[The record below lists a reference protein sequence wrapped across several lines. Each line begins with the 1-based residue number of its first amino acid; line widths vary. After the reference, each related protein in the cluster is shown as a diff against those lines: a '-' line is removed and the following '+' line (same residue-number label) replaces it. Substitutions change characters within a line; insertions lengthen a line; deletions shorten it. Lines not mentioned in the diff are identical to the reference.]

1 MPGPHVRYFTPGKT
15 VAGVP
20 GVMCS
25 VCSADPFTATSMA
38 ATPDHLTP
46 APPAERAAPQPMS
59 SPRVEFDRVAE
70 LATHLA
76 GGVGALLIDVGH
88 ERHEIRGTHGM
99 PQATAEALLEACAT
113 LLDEPAT
120 PGWQA
125 LRTPGHAWRSARWW
139 PLPPAGGLTP
149 VQAGLLLLD
158 TATRPPKESASP
170 ELHTLA
176 SHAADVLA
184 LSRRHDQIEQYNA
197 NMLRESE
204 SRLNLTEHTAGA
216 GSWSLQ
222 LATRE
227 VVHSDEFATI
237 LGLGDLERV
246 RDLESM
252 VQRYAPEWRSGIRQ
266 RLDRCAQSG
275 EPFDEEIQ
283 IVVEGSGPKWVRTVG
298 TAVRRADGEIV
309 RIQGAIQDIS
319 AQKQAQQD
327 TLRLAMRLTTTL
339 ASITEAFVTLDR
351 QCCFTYLNQESER
364 LLQKT
369 TGELLGLEVWQGF
382 SPGLAQRLKEQLSRS
397 LNTNRRVELEDYF
410 PTLGKWLEVRAYPF
424 AEGLA
429 VYFRDVTERR
439 RSQEQLMLL
448 ETSVSRLN
456 DIVVIAETSATG
468 QQEPNIVF
476 VNDAFEQHTGYSRAE
491 VLGQTPQMLL
501 ELDPS
506 ISKLQELVRG
516 LQNRRQARTEL
527 MIRRKNG
534 AMFWVELEV
543 VSVQASAEEV
553 THWVAV
559 GRDITQRKTAEDM
572 IRHLAF
578 YDALTDLPNRQL
590 LLDRLQQVLAASSRS
605 GQHGALMFID
615 LDNFKILNDT
625 LGHHMGDQL
634 LQKVAQRLTKSVR
647 KTDMVA
653 RLGGDEF
660 VIMVDDLSTDPEAAA
675 FKARALADKVLNTLR
690 EPFQLTGGHQHHAT
704 PSIGVTPFNG
714 QQSDVG
720 ELLKQADLAMYQ
732 AKSMGRNTVCF
743 FDPDMQASMIA
754 NATVSSDLRVALREK
769 QFVVYYQ
776 PQVDRVGV
784 ITGVEALVRWQH
796 PERGFMRPAEFI
808 PVAEDTGLILPLGQ
822 WVLETACE
830 QLAAWADRPQTAN
843 LSIAVNVSVRQ
854 FRHPDFV
861 DMVMAAIQR
870 TGIRPHR
877 LKLELTESL
886 LADRMEIT
894 IEKMGMLKALGV
906 TLSLD
911 DFGVG
916 YSSLSVLKRLPLDQ
930 LKIDKGFVADVLTDP
945 NDAAIS
951 RAIIALAQS
960 LSLQVVAEGVET
972 QEQRDFLAYQGC
984 DQFQGHLFAKP
995 LPIEALDAL
1004 LQNPT
1009 AGMLVMS

>member
-1 MPGPHVRYFTPGKT
+1 MRNGSSTPDGALIKET
-15 VAGVP
+15 DFEVAGAWSSARDFTGFHRLAQLAARLGECEAAVVLDTAQWP
-20 GVMCS
+20 PQVLGV
-25 VCSADPFTATSMA
+25 
-38 ATPDHLTP
+38 HG
-46 APPAERAAPQPMS
+46 
-59 SPRVEFDRVAE
+59 
-70 LATHLA
+70 LA
-76 GGVGALLIDVGH
+76 GD
-88 ERHEIRGTHGM
+88 
-99 PQATAEALLEACAT
+99 TAEEAARYSGQAFSQRSGET
-113 LLDEPAT
+113 WVDHRGG
-120 PGWQA
+120 PGASAQLPDDDWSPDWRAIQQA
-125 LRTPGHAWRSARWW
+125 HWLPVAPSGGPPGLA
-139 PLPPAGGLTP
+139 
-149 VQAGLLLLD
+149 LLLLHKTVRQD
-158 TATRPPKESASP
+158 RSLADSTLSLLTA
-170 ELHTLA
+170 
-176 SHAADVLA
+176 HAGDVLA
-184 LSRRHDQIEQYNA
+184 LWRRCEVSEQYNL
-197 NMLRESE
+197 NVLRESE

-216 GSWSLQ
+216 GSWSMQVSTGLV
-222 LATRE
+222 A
-227 VVHSDEFATI
+227 HSDEFATI
-237 LGLGDLERV
+237 LGLPDHSHV
-246 RDLESM
+246 VSIDSM
-252 VQRYAPEWRSGIRQ
+252 VQRYNPEWRSGIRQ
-266 RLDRCAQSG
+266 RLERCRTSG
-275 EPFDEEIQ
+275 EGFDEEIQ
-283 IVVEGSGPKWVRTVG
+283 IMVEGGTPKWVRTVG
-298 TAVRRADGEIV
+298 TAVRNMDGDIL

-369 TGELLGLEVWQGF
+369 TADLLGEEVWKDFTG
-382 SPGLAQRLKEQLSRS
+382 GLAERLKEKLTRS
-397 LNTNRRVELEDYF
+397 LHTNRRIELEDFF

-456 DIVVIAETSATG
+456 DIVAIAETGASA
-468 QQEPNIVF
+468 QEPRIVF

-491 VLGQTPQMLL
+491 VLGQTPRMLL

-506 ISKLQELVRG
+506 IAKLQGLAAG
-516 LQNRRQARTEL
+516 LQQNQQARTEL
-527 MIRRKNG
+527 MVRRKNG
-534 AMFWVELEV
+534 ALFWVELEV
-543 VSVQASAEEV
+543 VSVQANAEEV

-590 LLDRLQQVLAASSRS
+590 LLDRLQQALAASARS

-634 LQKVAQRLTKSVR
+634 LQKVASRLTRSVR
-647 KTDMVA
+647 KSDMVA

-660 VIMVDDLSTDPEAAA
+660 VVMVDDLSTDPDAAA
-675 FKARALADKVLNTLR
+675 YKARALAEKVLNTLR
-690 EPFQLTGGHQHHAT
+690 EPFQLNGHQHFAT
-704 PSIGVTPFNG
+704 PSIGVTSFNG
-714 QQSDVG
+714 DQSDVG

-732 AKSMGRNTVCF
+732 AKSLGRNTVCF
-743 FDPDMQASMIA
+743 FDPGMQATVSA
-754 NATVSSDLRVALREK
+754 NATVSSDLRVALRET
-769 QFVVYYQ
+769 QLVVHYQ

-796 PERGFMRPAEFI
+796 PERGLVYPADFI

-830 QLAAWADRPQTAN
+830 QLAAWATRPQTAS

-894 IEKMGMLKALGV
+894 IDKMGMLKALGV

-984 DQFQGHLFAKP
+984 DQFQGHLFSKP
-995 LPIEALDAL
+995 LPIEALDSL

-1009 AGMLVMS
+1009 SGMLVMS

>member
-1 MPGPHVRYFTPGKT
+1 MRPAHDINRSPLV
-15 VAGVP
+15 
-20 GVMCS
+20 S
-25 VCSADPFTATSMA
+25 DMA
-38 ATPDHLTP
+38 FERTGAFP
-46 APPAERAAPQPMS
+46 AFNQRI
-59 SPRVEFDRVAE
+59 EFDRLAE
-70 LATHLA
+70 IAAQLANSGA
-76 GGVGALLIDVGH
+76 ALLVDAARKPAEVLGAS
-88 ERHEIRGTHGM
+88 GM
-99 PQATAEALLEACAT
+99 APDAVAATLAACAD
-113 LLDEPAT
+113 LLDQPAFEDWLLA
-120 PGWQA
+120 PAGKGRA
-125 LRTPGHAWRSARWW
+125 PRLAWRCAHWLPLTAAATSSA
-139 PLPPAGGLTP
+139 
-149 VQAGLLLLD
+149 QAGLLLLD
-158 TATRPPKESASP
+158 AETGRQNQPAAPALR
-170 ELHTLA
+170 LLA

-184 LSRRHDQIEQYNA
+184 LSRRYDQIEQYNA
-197 NMLRESE
+197 NVLRESE

-222 LATRE
+222 LSTRK

-237 LGLGDLERV
+237 LGLSDHEQVKDLEA
-246 RDLESM
+246 M
-252 VQRYAPEWRSGIRQ
+252 VQRYTPEWRSGIRQ
-266 RLDRCAQSG
+266 RLERCAQNG
-275 EPFDEEIQ
+275 ESFDEEIQ
-283 IVVEGSGPKWVRTVG
+283 VLVEGGSPKWVRTVG
-298 TAVRRADGEIV
+298 TAVRRADGEIA

-369 TGELLGLEVWQGF
+369 TADLLGMEVWQDF
-382 SPGLAQRLKEQLSRS
+382 SPGLAQRLKDQLTKS
-397 LNTNRRVELEDYF
+397 LHTNRRVELEDFF

-456 DIVVIAETSATG
+456 DIVAIAETGAGSD
-468 QQEPNIVF
+468 QEPRIVF

-491 VLGQTPQMLL
+491 VLGQTPRMLL
-501 ELDPS
+501 ELDPA
-506 ISKLQELVRG
+506 ITKLRELAKG
-516 LQNRRQARTEL
+516 LQQTQQARTEL
-527 MIRRKNG
+527 MVRRKNG

-543 VSVQASAEEV
+543 VSVQATAEDI

-590 LLDRLQQVLAASSRS
+590 LLDRLQQALAASARS

-660 VIMVDDLSTDPEAAA
+660 VVMVDDLSTDAEAAA
-675 FKARALADKVLNTLR
+675 FKARALAEKVLNTLR
-690 EPFQLTGGHQHHAT
+690 EPFQLTGHQHFAT
-704 PSIGVTPFNG
+704 PSIGVTSFTG

-732 AKSMGRNTVCF
+732 AKSLGRNTLCF
-743 FDPDMQASMIA
+743 FDPGMQATVSA
-754 NATVSSDLRVALREK
+754 NATVGSDLRVALNEQ

-796 PERGFMRPAEFI
+796 PQRGLMRPADFI

-830 QLAAWADRPQTAN
+830 QLAAWADRAQTAN

-861 DMVMAAIQR
+861 DMVMAAIKR

-894 IEKMGMLKALGV
+894 IDKMGMLKALGV

-1009 AGMLVMS
+1009 AGMLVLS

>member
-1 MPGPHVRYFTPGKT
+1 MRPAT
-15 VAGVP
+15 
-20 GVMCS
+20 
-25 VCSADPFTATSMA
+25 DPSRAPLVSDLAFERTGSF
-38 ATPDHLTP
+38 P
-46 APPAERAAPQPMS
+46 AFHQ
-59 SPRVEFDRVAE
+59 RVEFDRVAE
-70 LATHLA
+70 LAAQLA
-76 GGVGALLIDVGH
+76 GTGAALLVDAARKPAELLGAYGMAPDAALGAL
-88 ERHEIRGTHGM
+88 T
-99 PQATAEALLEACAT
+99 ACAE
-113 LLDEPAT
+113 LLGQPTVEGWVLAATGKNRPHRTGWRCGHWLPLPAT
-120 PGWQA
+120 STSSTQ
-125 LRTPGHAWRSARWW
+125 T
-139 PLPPAGGLTP
+139 
-149 VQAGLLLLD
+149 GLLLLD
-158 TATRPPKESASP
+158 ADASRKGQSAAP
-170 ELHTLA
+170 ALRVLA
-176 SHAADVLA
+176 NHAAGVLA
-184 LSRRHDQIEQYNA
+184 LARRCDQIEQYNA

-222 LATRE
+222 LSTRK

-237 LGLGDLERV
+237 LGLSDHGQV
-246 RDLESM
+246 KDLESM
-252 VQRYAPEWRSGIRQ
+252 VQRYTPEWRSGIRQ
-266 RLDRCAQSG
+266 RLERCAQNG
-275 EPFDEEIQ
+275 DAFDEEIQ
-283 IVVEGSGPKWVRTVG
+283 VLVEGGTPKWVRTVG

-309 RIQGAIQDIS
+309 RLQGAIQDIS

-369 TGELLGLEVWQGF
+369 TADLLGMEVWHDF
-382 SPGLAQRLKEQLSRS
+382 SAGLAQRLKEQLTKS
-397 LNTNRRVELEDYF
+397 LHTNRRVELEDFF

-456 DIVVIAETSATG
+456 DIVVIAETGSASDD
-468 QQEPNIVF
+468 QEPRIVF
-476 VNDAFEQHTGYSRAE
+476 VNDAFEQQTGYSRAE
-491 VLGQTPQMLL
+491 VLGQTPRMLL
-501 ELDPS
+501 ELDPA
-506 ISKLQELVRG
+506 ITKLRELAQS
-516 LQNRRQARTEL
+516 LQRTQQARTEL
-527 MIRRKNG
+527 MVRRKNG

-543 VSVQASAEEV
+543 VSVQATAEDI

-590 LLDRLQQVLAASSRS
+590 LLDRLQQALAASARS

-660 VIMVDDLSTDPEAAA
+660 VVMVDDLSTDPEAAA
-675 FKARALADKVLNTLR
+675 FKATALAEKVLNTLR
-690 EPFQLTGGHQHHAT
+690 EPFQLNGHHHFTT
-704 PSIGVTPFNG
+704 PSIGVTSFNG

-732 AKSMGRNTVCF
+732 AKSLGRNTLCF
-743 FDPDMQASMIA
+743 FDPNMQATVSA
-754 NATVSSDLRVALREK
+754 NATVGSDLRVALNEQ

-796 PERGFMRPAEFI
+796 PQRGLMTPRGFHSGCRRHRPDPSTRAMG
-808 PVAEDTGLILPLGQ
+808 AGDGL
-822 WVLETACE
+822 
-830 QLAAWADRPQTAN
+830 
-843 LSIAVNVSVRQ
+843 
-854 FRHPDFV
+854 
-861 DMVMAAIQR
+861 
-870 TGIRPHR
+870 
-877 LKLELTESL
+877 
-886 LADRMEIT
+886 
-894 IEKMGMLKALGV
+894 
-906 TLSLD
+906 
-911 DFGVG
+911 
-916 YSSLSVLKRLPLDQ
+916 
-930 LKIDKGFVADVLTDP
+930 
-945 NDAAIS
+945 
-951 RAIIALAQS
+951 
-960 LSLQVVAEGVET
+960 
-972 QEQRDFLAYQGC
+972 
-984 DQFQGHLFAKP
+984 
-995 LPIEALDAL
+995 
-1004 LQNPT
+1004 
-1009 AGMLVMS
+1009 

>member
-1 MPGPHVRYFTPGKT
+1 MR
-15 VAGVP
+15 
-20 GVMCS
+20 
-25 VCSADPFTATSMA
+25 
-38 ATPDHLTP
+38 P
-46 APPAERAAPQPMS
+46 APDNSRAPLVSDHAFERTGSFPAFERTGSFPAFQQ
-59 SPRVEFDRVAE
+59 RVELDRLAE
-70 LATHLA
+70 LAAQLA
-76 GGVGALLIDVGH
+76 GTAAVLLVDATRKPAEVLGA
-88 ERHEIRGTHGM
+88 HGLE
-99 PQATAEALLEACAT
+99 PDAAHATLSACAD
-113 LLDEPAT
+113 LLGQPTVE
-120 PGWQA
+120 GWMPIPVSKNRAQRA
-125 LRTPGHAWRSARWW
+125 QWRRAEWL
-139 PLPPAGGLTP
+139 PLPTAG
-149 VQAGLLLLD
+149 VSSQSGLLLLYAD
-158 TATRPPKESASP
+158 ARRQEGESAAP
-170 ELHTLA
+170 ALRVLA
-176 SHAADVLA
+176 SHAAGVLA
-184 LSRRHDQIEQYNA
+184 LARRCDQIEQYNA
-197 NMLRESE
+197 NVLRESE

-222 LATRE
+222 LSTRR

-237 LGLGDLERV
+237 LGLSDHKQV
-246 RDLESM
+246 TDLESM
-252 VQRYAPEWRSGIRQ
+252 IQRYTPEWRSGIRQ
-266 RLDRCAQSG
+266 RLERCAQNG
-275 EPFDEEIQ
+275 EAFDEEIQ
-283 IVVEGSGPKWVRTVG
+283 VLIEGGSPKWVRTVG

-309 RIQGAIQDIS
+309 RMQGAIQDIS

-369 TGELLGLEVWQGF
+369 TADLLGMEVWHDF
-382 SPGLAQRLKEQLSRS
+382 SPGLAQRLKEQLTKS
-397 LNTNRRVELEDYF
+397 LHTNRRVELEDFF
-410 PTLGKWLEVRAYPF
+410 PTLGKWLEMRAYPF

-456 DIVVIAETSATG
+456 DIVVIAETGAASDD
-468 QQEPNIVF
+468 QEPRIVF
-476 VNDAFEQHTGYSRAE
+476 VNDAFEQQTGYSRAE
-491 VLGQTPQMLL
+491 VLGQTPRMLL
-501 ELDPS
+501 ELDPA
-506 ISKLQELVRG
+506 ITKLRELAQS
-516 LQNRRQARTEL
+516 LQHTQQARTEL
-527 MIRRKNG
+527 MVRRKNG
-534 AMFWVELEV
+534 ALFWVELEV
-543 VSVQASAEEV
+543 VSVQATAEDI

-590 LLDRLQQVLAASSRS
+590 LLDRLQQTLAASARS

-634 LQKVAQRLTKSVR
+634 LQKVAARLTKSVR

-660 VIMVDDLSTDPEAAA
+660 VVMVDDLSTDPEAAA
-675 FKARALADKVLNTLR
+675 FKATALAEKVLNTLR
-690 EPFQLTGGHQHHAT
+690 EPFQLTGHQHFAT
-704 PSIGVTPFNG
+704 PSIGVTSFTG

-732 AKSMGRNTVCF
+732 AKSMGRNTLCF
-743 FDPDMQASMIA
+743 FDPGMQATVSA
-754 NATVSSDLRVALREK
+754 NATVGSDLRVALSEQ

-796 PERGFMRPAEFI
+796 PQRGLMTPADFI

-861 DMVMAAIQR
+861 DMVMAAIKR
-870 TGIRPHR
+870 TGIRPHK

-894 IEKMGMLKALGV
+894 IDKMGMLKGLGV

-1009 AGMLVMS
+1009 AGMLVLS

>member
-1 MPGPHVRYFTPGKT
+1 MRPGPENRTTLAADSVFDRTNAKSAPPQRNELGRLAQMAAQIAGTDAAMLVDVSGVQPEILGSHGLDPDEATKALQACTTTQKERTDVERWLPDMPGG
-15 VAGVP
+15 AGPFLYGHWLPVFDAV
-20 GVMCS
+20 GQ
-25 VCSADPFTATSMA
+25 SA
-38 ATPDHLTP
+38 
-46 APPAERAAPQPMS
+46 
-59 SPRVEFDRVAE
+59 
-70 LATHLA
+70 
-76 GGVGALLIDVGH
+76 
-88 ERHEIRGTHGM
+88 
-99 PQATAEALLEACAT
+99 
-113 LLDEPAT
+113 
-120 PGWQA
+120 
-125 LRTPGHAWRSARWW
+125 
-139 PLPPAGGLTP
+139 
-149 VQAGLLLLD
+149 LLLLD
-158 TATRPPKESASP
+158 RAPRERPVPGTPALQLLAQHAS
-170 ELHTLA
+170 
-176 SHAADVLA
+176 DVLA
-184 LSRRHDQIEQYNA
+184 LTRRCEQSEQYNA
-197 NMLRESE
+197 NVLRESE

-222 LATRE
+222 LSTRE

-237 LGLGDLERV
+237 LGLADHYQVRNLE
-246 RDLESM
+246 DM
-252 VQRYAPEWRSGIRQ
+252 VQRYTAEWRSGIRQ
-266 RLDRCAQSG
+266 RLERCAQQG
-275 EPFDEEIQ
+275 EGFDEEIQ
-283 IVVEGSGPKWVRTVG
+283 VMVEGGTPKWVRTVG
-298 TAVRRADGEIV
+298 TAVRRANGQIV

-369 TGELLGLEVWQGF
+369 TADLLGLEVWQDF
-382 SPGLAQRLKEQLSRS
+382 SPGLAQRLKEQLTKS
-397 LNTNRRVELEDYF
+397 LHTNRRVELEDYF

-456 DIVVIAETSATG
+456 DIVAIAETGVGTADE
-468 QQEPNIVF
+468 EPRIVF

-491 VLGQTPQMLL
+491 VLGQTPRMLL
-501 ELDPS
+501 ELDPA
-506 ISKLQELVRG
+506 IPKLRQMALG
-516 LQNRRQARTEL
+516 LQQTRQARTEL
-527 MIRRKNG
+527 MVRRKNG

-543 VSVQASAEEV
+543 VSVQATAEEV

-590 LLDRLQQVLAASSRS
+590 LLDRLQQALAASARS

-634 LQKVAQRLTKSVR
+634 LQKVAARLTKSVR

-660 VIMVDDLSTDPEAAA
+660 VVMVDDLSADPDAAA
-675 FKARALADKVLNTLR
+675 FKATALAEKVLNTLR
-690 EPFQLTGGHQHHAT
+690 EPFQLTGHQHFAT
-704 PSIGVTPFNG
+704 PSIGVTSFNG

-732 AKSMGRNTVCF
+732 AKSLGRNTLCF
-743 FDPDMQASMIA
+743 FDPNMQATVSA
-754 NATVSSDLRVALREK
+754 NAAVSSDLRVALSEQ
-769 QFVVYYQ
+769 QFVVHYQ

-796 PERGFMRPAEFI
+796 PVRGLIFPADFI

-822 WVLETACE
+822 WVLEKACE
-830 QLAAWADRPQTAN
+830 QLAAWADRPQTSN

-861 DMVMAAIQR
+861 DMVMAAITR
-870 TGIRPHR
+870 TGIRPHK

-894 IEKMGMLKALGV
+894 IDKMGMLKALGV

-1009 AGMLVMS
+1009 AGMLVLS

>member
-1 MPGPHVRYFTPGKT
+1 MRSGSDISRPPL
-15 VAGVP
+15 VAE
-20 GVMCS
+20 
-25 VCSADPFTATSMA
+25 
-38 ATPDHLTP
+38 P
-46 APPAERAAPQPMS
+46 APERAGGLYAPVQ
-59 SPRVEFDRVAE
+59 RAEFDRLAE
-70 LATHLA
+70 LAA
-76 GGVGALLIDVGH
+76 GVAGSAAALLIDVSRAPAELLGA
-88 ERHEIRGTHGM
+88 HGLPSEAALRAM
-99 PQATAEALLEACAT
+99 AACEKLLRNAGVEDGMRLATP
-113 LLDEPAT
+113 DEPS
-120 PGWQA
+120 GGR
-125 LRTPGHAWRSARWW
+125 LAWRGAHWL
-139 PLPPAGGLTP
+139 PLSTAGAPPL
-149 VQAGLLLLD
+149 AGLLLLD
-158 TATRPPKESASP
+158 EEVRPHGQAAGRPA
-170 ELHTLA
+170 LRVLA
-176 SHAADVLA
+176 NHAADVLA
-184 LSRRHDQIEQYNA
+184 LARRCDQIEQYNA
-197 NMLRESE
+197 NVLRESE
-204 SRLNLTEHTAGA
+204 SRMNLTEHTAGA

-237 LGLGDLERV
+237 LGLSDHEQV
-246 RDLESM
+246 KDLESM
-252 VQRYAPEWRSGIRQ
+252 VQRYTPEWRSGIRQ
-266 RLDRCAQSG
+266 RLERCALNG
-275 EPFDEEIQ
+275 EGFDEEIQ
-283 IVVEGSGPKWVRTVG
+283 IVVEGANPKWVRTVG

-369 TGELLGLEVWQGF
+369 TADLLGMEVWQDF
-382 SPGLAQRLKEQLSRS
+382 SPGLSQRLREQLTRS
-397 LNTNRRVELEDYF
+397 LQTNRRVELEDFF

-456 DIVVIAETSATG
+456 DIVVIAETGAGSEE
-468 QQEPNIVF
+468 QEPHIVF
-476 VNDAFEQHTGYSRAE
+476 VNDAFEQHTGYSRSE
-491 VLGQTPQMLL
+491 VLGQTPRMLL
-501 ELDPS
+501 ELDPA
-506 ISKLQELVRG
+506 ITKLRQLAQS
-516 LQNRRQARTEL
+516 LQQTRQARTEL

-543 VSVQASAEEV
+543 VSVQATAEEI

-590 LLDRLQQVLAASSRS
+590 LLDRLQQALAASARS

-634 LQKVAQRLTKSVR
+634 LQKVAQRLTRSVR

-660 VIMVDDLSTDPEAAA
+660 VVMVDDLSTDAGAAA
-675 FKARALADKVLNTLR
+675 FKARALAEKVLNTLR
-690 EPFQLTGGHQHHAT
+690 EPFQLTGHQHFAT
-704 PSIGVTPFNG
+704 PSIGVTSFIG

-743 FDPDMQASMIA
+743 FDPAMQATVSA
-754 NATVSSDLRVALREK
+754 NATVGSDLRMALNER
-769 QFVVYYQ
+769 QFVVHYQ

-796 PERGFMRPAEFI
+796 PQRGLIRPAEFI

-861 DMVMAAIQR
+861 DMVMAAITR
-870 TGIRPHR
+870 TGIRPHK

-894 IEKMGMLKALGV
+894 IDKMGMLKALGV

-1004 LQNPT
+1004 LQNPS